1 MKYTIKIGCGHIE
14 ERELHGSSRYIEDTI
29 KFLKTSICGKCYMK
43 EQLKNHLAAGYKE
56 VRVSYHDYKYRY
68 SGLPYLP
75 ESYNA
80 ADRTIVVCMPP
91 EIADRAAERKAQQGK
106 NRQKREVKKPLTEQ
120 EKAERLAAW
129 SAAMHAAKAAKH
141 NSQEPIK
148 PKKTKVRQE
157 PLKVLPP
164 EALLFLKK
172 LAFEFNKK
180 YNVACTE
187 LAKRDVRST
196 FNRLHLFYSSY
207 GKKEWEQLVA
217 NNDIANLSA
226 PKIVQLAQHYYDNT
240 PKDEYGCV
248 RRY

>member
-1 MKYTIKIGCGHIE
+1 MKYTIKMGCGHIE
-14 ERELHGSSRYIEDTI
+14 ERELHGSNRYIEDTI

-91 EIADRAAERKAQQGK
+91 EIAARAAERKAQQDRSRK
-106 NRQKREVKKPLTEQ
+106 KKEAKKPLTEQ
-120 EKAERLAAW
+120 EKAERIAAW
-129 SAAMHAAKAAKH
+129 AAAMHAAKAAKRK
-141 NSQEPIK
+141 NQEAIK
-148 PKKTKVRQE
+148 PTKPPAQEE
-157 PLKVLPP
+157 PLKILPP
-164 EALLFLKK
+164 EATLFLKK

-187 LAKRDVRST
+187 LEKRDVRCT

-207 GKKEWEQLVA
+207 GKNDWEQLVA
-217 NNDIANLSA
+217 NNDIVNLPT
-226 PKIVQLAQHYYDNT
+226 PKIAQLAQHYYDNT
-240 PKDEYGCV
+240 PKDQYGCIK
-248 RRY
+248 RA